1 MVMSYLYLLPKNEA
15 MAEENNLDKSIP
27 SSNCV
32 VCEEVTNNHHLHYG
46 AYCCLSCRA
55 FFRRVNQKTK
65 NKEYK
70 CKKSGTCDVSF
81 KNRKS
86 CQRCRYDLLL
96 FYSCLNLHPN
106 FFFRYDKCL
115 AIGMKSN
122 LVLTS
127 EQKKVRFRKKSSE
140 SKVIPLQDPGCI
152 KRTFSVECPSPVI
165 NKVRRKRTSSCT
177 DTSSAQ
183 TPAQTDELNDLTH
196 KNPTW
201 SLQQDTLA
209 EIEATLT
216 SSPFQPQIDLSNLAL
231 DSDLSGYS
239 LPIELEVFDQS
250 FKDVSMGDE
259 WLKEFVMFSFD
270 VPLSKHFA
278 STTFRT
284 LRQRFQRILQSNPQY
299 QSLNPSD
306 QDEIWRQGSMKAATL
321 WIIKSEYLESGKD
334 QLHFFLGQDDL
345 CTWQK
350 YYQFNFPK
358 FQQMTLKKVSL
369 VSDLFDSQEII
380 KYNNISVKLDN
391 LIAEEPAEMFQTMT
405 LCSLYCSVSSTT
417 MSTEAGATFVMKM
430 TSEYFA
436 LLKQKVRNVDDEE
449 KIMHML
455 DHVNDLSN
463 TLSKLNM

>member
-1 MVMSYLYLLPKNEA
+1 M
-15 MAEENNLDKSIP
+15 
-27 SSNCV
+27 
-32 VCEEVTNNHHLHYG
+32 
-46 AYCCLSCRA
+46 
-55 FFRRVNQKTK
+55 
-65 NKEYK
+65 
-70 CKKSGTCDVSF
+70 
-81 KNRKS
+81 
-86 CQRCRYDLLL
+86 
-96 FYSCLNLHPN
+96 
-106 FFFRYDKCL
+106 

-140 SKVIPLQDPGCI
+140 SRCI
-152 KRTFSVECPSPVI
+152 KRTFSVEYPSPV
-165 NKVRRKRTSSCT
+165 
-177 DTSSAQ
+177 
-183 TPAQTDELNDLTH
+183 NDLTH
-196 KNPTW
+196 QNSTW
-201 SLQQDTLA
+201 SLQQSDTLA
-209 EIEATLT
+209 ELEATLA

-231 DSDLSGYS
+231 DDSDLFGYS

-321 WIIKSEYLESGKD
+321 WLIKSEYLESGKD

-350 YYQFNFPK
+350 YYQINFPK

-369 VSDLFDSQEII
+369 VSDLFDSQE
-380 KYNNISVKLDN
+380 KISVKLDN
-391 LIAEEPAEMFQTMT
+391 LIEPAEVFQTMT
-405 LCSLYCSVSSTT
+405 LCSLYCSVSSRT

-436 LLKQKVRNVDDEE
+436 LLKQKVRNVDEE
-449 KIMHML
+449 DRIMHML

>member
-1 MVMSYLYLLPKNEA
+1 
-15 MAEENNLDKSIP
+15 
-27 SSNCV
+27 
-32 VCEEVTNNHHLHYG
+32 
-46 AYCCLSCRA
+46 
-55 FFRRVNQKTK
+55 
-65 NKEYK
+65 
-70 CKKSGTCDVSF
+70 
-81 KNRKS
+81 
-86 CQRCRYDLLL
+86 
-96 FYSCLNLHPN
+96 
-106 FFFRYDKCL
+106 
-115 AIGMKSN
+115 
-122 LVLTS
+122 
-127 EQKKVRFRKKSSE
+127 
-140 SKVIPLQDPGCI
+140 
-152 KRTFSVECPSPVI
+152 
-165 NKVRRKRTSSCT
+165 
-177 DTSSAQ
+177 
-183 TPAQTDELNDLTH
+183 
-196 KNPTW
+196 
-201 SLQQDTLA
+201 
-209 EIEATLT
+209 
-216 SSPFQPQIDLSNLAL
+216 
-231 DSDLSGYS
+231 
-239 LPIELEVFDQS
+239 
-250 FKDVSMGDE
+250 MG
-259 WLKEFVMFSFD
+259 
-270 VPLSKHFA
+270 
-278 STTFRT
+278 
-284 LRQRFQRILQSNPQY
+284 

-345 CTWQK
+345 CTWRK